1 MTIKF
6 RIITIFIYIFIFFKP
21 ELSHSSI
28 IPVSNSHL
36 STSKTKKV
44 KKTKEN
50 KIKKKPFN
58 FNTPAK
64 VSFGFFIGTIV
75 FTTIAI
81 IATDRSFKL
90 QSTNLIGLI
99 VFTSIFAFLFL
110 ITSFILGI
118 IGLSNKKKTKVLAWP
133 GVILFA
139 LLFLTILIA
148 LI

>member
-1 MTIKF
+1 MSIKF
-6 RIITIFIYIFIFFKP
+6 RIITIFIFIFVFLKP

-28 IPVSNSHL
+28 IPVSNSNL
-36 STSKTKKV
+36 STKKV
-44 KKTKEN
+44 KKIKDN

-75 FTTIAI
+75 FSTIAI

-90 QSTNLIGLI
+90 QSTNLIGI
-99 VFTSIFAFLFL
+99 IIFTSVFAFLFL

-118 IGLSNKKKTKVLAWP
+118 IGLSNKKKPKGLAWP

-139 LLFLTILIA
+139 LLFLIILIA